1 MKSIS
6 LPCLFLSIRSL
17 SPNVFFRLA
26 ITLAFCFFFVF
37 SSDFGLASTD
47 SKATAFVLCKSQKN
61 VRTIRILGDKAD
73 NCTITYSKNGAEE
86 VVGANR
92 SVQTCKSILKSIEG
106 RLEEAKWTCRN
117 VESAHLM
124 TSAEASAV
132 Q

>member
-1 MKSIS
+1 MKSPIFPYPPLSLRFSNLSRFVRGALTSAFCLLIS
-6 LPCLFLSIRSL
+6 LNF
-17 SPNVFFRLA
+17 
-26 ITLAFCFFFVF
+26 T
-37 SSDFGLASTD
+37 FGLASTD
-47 SKATAFVLCKSQKN
+47 SKATAFVLCKNQKN

-124 TSAEASAV
+124 TSGEASNV